1 MSWQTQTPAD
11 RFFGSITYLLPIVEV
26 YSFGKFVFEQFPIA
40 ELLYQPLAPLMWV
53 VYALP
58 MGSFALFLGL
68 YLGVVNNRS
77 ISRFIRFNVLQAILI
92 GILLSLCSLALRYLL
107 LPIIGGSIVTQVLM
121 NIIFLGTIG
130 TSVYA
135 IVMSALGK
143 YAEFAQLSEA
153 AHIQIDRYF

>member
-26 YSFGKFVFEQFPIA
+26 YSFGRFVFEQFPIVK
-40 ELLYQPLAPLMWV
+40 ELYQPLSPLMWLIYV
-53 VYALP
+53 LP
-58 MGSFALFLGL
+58 FGSFALFLGL

-77 ISRFIRFNVLQAILI
+77 VSRFIRFNVLQAILI
-92 GILLSLCSLALRYLL
+92 GILISLCSLVLQYLL
-107 LPIIGGSIVTQVLM
+107 LPILGGSIITQVLM

-130 TSVYA
+130 ASVYG

-153 AHIQIDRYF
+153 AHIQIDRYY